1 MLGIQLA
8 ALSMPELR
16 RLLEAAR
23 ARGQDGLVRQLEA
36 ELAARPGRMSGARP
50 LQAAMPVRPSPPP
63 ARPVRR
69 RSGMAVAVASLAA
82 VIGGVLAWG
91 LTLDTPVQ
99 VRPQAVALNNTSGPP
114 PRIAV
119 ALTTAALP
127 EEAPT
132 QLMEEPA
139 APSPP
144 LAQTASAAPAA
155 KRSRNPCLDLPT
167 AHQRLVCGYPSL
179 AIEDRRLK
187 AALERAK
194 AGSRDPYAIESSQ
207 AAWMSASA
215 NIQDRLELADR
226 YARRIADLEA
236 QAR

>member
-23 ARGQDGLVRQLEA
+23 ARGQDSLVRQLEA
-36 ELAARPGRMSGARP
+36 ELAARPGRMTGVRP
-50 LQAAMPVRPSPPP
+50 LQAAAMPVSSAAAP
-63 ARPVRR
+63 ARPDRR
-69 RSGMAVAVASLAA
+69 RSGMAVAVASLSAF
-82 VIGGVLAWG
+82 IGGALAWG
-91 LTLDTPVQ
+91 LTLNTTPQ
-99 VRPQAVALNNTSGPP
+99 VRPQTVALTTASPP

-132 QLMEEPA
+132 QLLEEPA
-139 APSPP
+139 APPP
-144 LAQTASAAPAA
+144 PVVETAAAPAA
-155 KRSRNPCLDLPT
+155 KPSRNPCLDLPT

-179 AIEDRRLK
+179 AIEDRRMK

-194 AGSRDPYAIESSQ
+194 AGSRDPYAIDSSQ

-226 YARRIADLEA
+226 YAQRIADLEA

>member
-1 MLGIQLA
+1 
-8 ALSMPELR
+8 
-16 RLLEAAR
+16 
-23 ARGQDGLVRQLEA
+23 
-36 ELAARPGRMSGARP
+36 
-50 LQAAMPVRPSPPP
+50 PPP
-63 ARPVRR
+63 PPPGRPVRR

-91 LTLDTPVQ
+91 LTLDAPVEAP
-99 VRPQAVALNNTSGPP
+99 PQAVALNNTADAP

-127 EEAPT
+127 EETPI
-132 QLMEEPA
+132 QLLEEPA
-139 APSPP
+139 APPP
-144 LAQTASAAPAA
+144 PVVETAAAPVS
-155 KRSRNPCLDLPT
+155 KPSRNPCLDLPT

>member
-23 ARGQDGLVRQLEA
+23 ARGQDSLVRQLEA
-36 ELAARPGRMSGARP
+36 ELAARPGRMGGVGL
-50 LQAAMPVRPSPPP
+50 LQAAAIATP
-63 ARPVRR
+63 APAPAVRR

-99 VRPQAVALNNTSGPP
+99 VRPQAVALNNAADAP

-132 QLMEEPA
+132 QLLAEPA
-139 APSPP
+139 APP
-144 LAQTASAAPAA
+144 AVVETSAAPAA

-179 AIEDRRLK
+179 AIEDRRLR

-194 AGSRDPYAIESSQ
+194 AGSRDPYAIDSSQ
-207 AAWMSASA
+207 AAWLSASA
-215 NIQDRLELADR
+215 NIHDRLELADR
-226 YARRIADLEA
+226 YAQRIADLEA